1 MSDKCPFCGRG
12 RDPGDPR
19 GISYEC
25 GTLDNDP
32 LPRAFQCMRDWAC
45 NLQAGNEDLKDRVAD
60 AEKYQYSGYNIQT
73 RGGFVKLYKLTDE
86 GGGENLK
93 EE

>member
-1 MSDKCPFCGRG
+1 MPIESDKCPFCGRG

-45 NLQAGNEDLKDRVAD
+45 NLQAENEDLKDRLDRLAS
-60 AEKYQYSGYNIQT
+60 EWWFPG
-73 RGGFVKLYKLTDE
+73 E
-86 GGGENLK
+86 GGEW
-93 EE
+93 

>member
-32 LPRAFQCMRDWAC
+32 LPRALQCMRDWAC
-45 NLQAGNEDLKDRVAD
+45 NLQAENEDLKDRWAS
-60 AEKYQYSGYNIQT
+60 EWWYPG
-73 RGGFVKLYKLTDE
+73 E
-86 GGGENLK
+86 GGG
-93 EE
+93 

>member
-1 MSDKCPFCGRG
+1 
-12 RDPGDPR
+12 
-19 GISYEC
+19 
-25 GTLDNDP
+25 
-32 LPRAFQCMRDWAC
+32 MRDWAC
-45 NLQAGNEDLKDRVAD
+45 NLQAENEDLKDRVAD